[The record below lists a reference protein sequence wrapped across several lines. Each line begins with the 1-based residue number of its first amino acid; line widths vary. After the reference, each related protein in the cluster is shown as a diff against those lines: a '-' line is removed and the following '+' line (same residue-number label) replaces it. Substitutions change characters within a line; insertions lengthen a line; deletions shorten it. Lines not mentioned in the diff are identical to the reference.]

1 MIANMLVKHNIPL
14 ALAEELTPLFQSIFS
29 DSDIAKKFSSRRTK
43 TACIINEAVAPF
55 HHQHLIQLMHSNPF
69 AILIDGSSDT
79 GIEEMNPM
87 TVRIFDKSVQVNF
100 LVMCMVSSC
109 TAEGL
114 FSAMEVFAT
123 NSLSWG
129 NCVGLGVD
137 NTSVNVGIPNS
148 IKSRV
153 LQKNPATYVMGCPC
167 HIVHNTAGKAAN
179 AFEKVG
185 SAFIAFLT

>member
-1 MIANMLVKHNIPL
+1 
-14 ALAEELTPLFQSIFS
+14 
-29 DSDIAKKFSSRRTK
+29 
-43 TACIINEAVAPF
+43 
-55 HHQHLIQLMHSNPF
+55 MHSNPF
-69 AILIDGSSDT
+69 SILIDGSSDT
-79 GIEEMNPM
+79 GIEKMNPI

-100 LVMCMVSSC
+100 LDMCMASLC

-114 FSAMEVFAT
+114 FSAVEEVFAK

-137 NTSVNVGIPNS
+137 NTSVNVGIRNA

-185 SAFIAFLT
+185 SAFIAFFT